1 MFLKFLN
8 SKKRLHKVLKQ
19 ILLSLLSIGLIF
31 LSISLYTKFNAKKIA
46 EIQGISIYTADKN
59 NKQNI
64 IYIVDTCMQQ
74 IKDKGIQDNFKET
87 VIFSSDAKEY
97 NRRTFFR
104 GGGTLAK
111 NIYFMRIIV
120 CAPADFSINRQYARH
135 ENLHARRLSDIL
147 AHELMHSYLYKKLG
161 FIRFKKMMI
170 YENWKS
176 EGFSDYIANSSSLDI
191 EDGKR
196 IFIENGEKQAEI
208 EASRD
213 IWKYVYFYFKSRM
226 KVDYL
231 LSYKKMSFDD
241 FINTK
246 FDEQKLEN
254 EIREALQK
262 GLYTFDKQ

>member
-1 MFLKFLN
+1 MFLKFLK
-8 SKKRLHKVLKQ
+8 SKKRLHKVIKQ
-19 ILLSLLSIGLIF
+19 ILFSLLLLGLIF
-31 LSISLYTKFNAKKIA
+31 LSIHLYTKFNAPKIA

-59 NKQNI
+59 NKQDI
-64 IYIVDTCMQQ
+64 IHIIDTCLQQ
-74 IKDKGIQDNFKET
+74 IKEKGIQHNFKET
-87 VIFSSDAKEY
+87 VIFCTDAKEY

-104 GGGTLAK
+104 GGGTLGK
-111 NIYFMRIIV
+111 NFYFTGIIV
-120 CAPADFSINRQYARH
+120 CAPADFSINRQCPRD

-147 AHELMHSYLYKKLG
+147 VHELMHSYLYEKLG
-161 FIRFKKMMI
+161 LVQFKKMTI
-170 YENWKS
+170 FENWKS
-176 EGFSDYIANSSSLDI
+176 EGFSDYIANSSSLNI

-196 IFIENGEKQAEI
+196 IFIENGKEQADM
-208 EASRD
+208 EAGKD

-231 LSYKKMSFDD
+231 LSYKQMPFDD

>member
-1 MFLKFLN
+1 MFLKFLK
-8 SKKRLHKVLKQ
+8 SKKRIHKVLRQ
-19 ILLSLLSIGLIF
+19 VLFSLLSIGLI
-31 LSISLYTKFNAKKIA
+31 LLGITLYMKCNTTKIA
-46 EIQGISIYTADKN
+46 EIQGISIYTAKED

-64 IYIVDTCMQQ
+64 IHIIDTCMQQ
-74 IKDKGIQDNFKET
+74 IKDKGIQHNFKAK
-87 VIFSSDAKEY
+87 VILCTDAKEY

-111 NIYFMRIIV
+111 NVYFMRIIV
-120 CAPADFSINRQYARH
+120 CAPADFSINRQYPRH
-135 ENLHARRLSDIL
+135 ENLPPRRLSDVL
-147 AHELMHSYLYKKLG
+147 AHELMHSYLYDTLG

-170 YENWKS
+170 SENWKS
-176 EGFSDYIANSSSLDI
+176 EGFSEYVANSSSLNI

-196 IFIENGEKQAEI
+196 IFIENGKEQTEI
-208 EASRD
+208 ESGND

-231 LSYKKMSFDD
+231 LLYKKMPFDD

-246 FDEQKLEN
+246 FNEQELEN
-254 EIREALQK
+254 EIREALQN